1 MDDQTLMLGLFGSL
15 RATRAGREIHIASGP
30 ARRVLGYL
38 ALNPGGSEARGRLAA
53 TIWEKSDETHAR
65 QNLRQALHFLGQRF
79 GQTLGQEWQGL
90 VADRTTIALVPD
102 KTVTDLQQV
111 MDAVAACDVPEAL
124 LDGDLLPDRLLA
136 DEAGSGEMF
145 ESWLS
150 LRRRD
155 YENRLRDGL
164 GRILEIGSRQSARR
178 AAQALLVLD
187 RSDEGAARFLIRD
200 YHAAGQ
206 TGRALDIYESLWN
219 HLGDEYDT
227 EPGADTLTLIAQIK
241 SEPAKVTPAR
251 VRPRERLS
259 VGLAPVAASGDA
271 HTTGTARLFRADLL
285 ATLLRF
291 RNFELVDLE
300 VARHE
305 VDYVLE
311 VSVGAH
317 DGQLL
322 LLAVLTRSADGVVIW
337 SERWSG
343 LTQGWLKTQAA
354 VVGRLASACSM
365 FISNA
370 RLQEI
375 SKAEVTASAVD
386 DWLMGN
392 KHLDRFTGD
401 GLKAAAAC
409 FQRVI
414 NKAPDSSMGYSSLAR
429 LGNGA
434 HLMQPGLIRD
444 ARTHAESKVLASKA
458 VALDPMDSRAHLH
471 RAWACCL
478 LGEYDQ
484 SAASFALARL
494 CNANDP
500 WTILS
505 SALGAAFSG
514 ETGLAHDLG
523 RRAIEEGWT
532 TAPFQWGFHMAIRFL
547 EADYQGCVVAAENAQ
562 TAIINVP
569 AWKAAALWHL
579 GRTDEARDAWA
590 DFEHLSR
597 ADWSGKT
604 TPKTTPDTKAIL
616 AWFLSCFPIRSPD
629 SQRKLAAGAAGA
641 ADLQVHWVQQ

>member
-1 MDDQTLMLGLFGSL
+1 MDHQTLTLGLFGSL
-15 RATRAGREIHIASGP
+15 HATQAGRELQIASGP

-38 ALNPGGSEARGRLAA
+38 ALNPDRSEARGRLAA
-53 TIWEKSDETHAR
+53 TIWEMSDETHAR
-65 QNLRQALHFLGQRF
+65 QNLRQALHFLGQR
-79 GQTLGQEWQGL
+79 LGPDWRGL
-90 VADRTTIALVPD
+90 VADRATIALVPA

-111 MDAVAACDVPEAL
+111 MDAVAACDVPEPL
-124 LDGDLLPDRLLA
+124 LRGDLLPDRLLA
-136 DEAGSGEMF
+136 DEAGSGDMF
-145 ESWLS
+145 ESWLR

-200 YHAAGQ
+200 YHATGQ

-219 HLGDEYDT
+219 HLGDDYDT
-227 EPGADTLTLIAQIK
+227 EPGPETLALIAQLK
-241 SEPAKVTPAR
+241 SEPAMVTPVR
-251 VRPRERLS
+251 VQPHERLS
-259 VGLAPVAASGDA
+259 VGLAPVAVSGDA
-271 HTTGTARLFRADLL
+271 HSTGTARLFRADLL

-291 RNFELVDLE
+291 RSFELFDQE
-300 VARHE
+300 VAPHP

-311 VSVGAH
+311 VSVGAQG
-317 DGQLL
+317 GQLL

-343 LTQGWLKTQAA
+343 LTQAWLATQAG
-354 VVGRLASACSM
+354 VVGRLASACSI
-365 FISNA
+365 FISSA

-375 SKAEVTASAVD
+375 SKADATASAVD

-392 KHLDRFTGD
+392 MFLDRFTAD
-401 GLKAAAAC
+401 GLNAAAAC

-414 NKAPDSSMGYSSLAR
+414 KKAPESSMGYSSLAR
-429 LGNGA
+429 LRNGA

-444 ARTHAESKVLASKA
+444 TRTHAESKALASKA

-505 SALGAAFSG
+505 SALGAAFAG
-514 ETGLAHDLG
+514 ETGLAHDLS
-523 RRAIEEGWT
+523 RRTIEEGWT
-532 TAPFQWGFHMAIRFL
+532 TAPFHWGFHTSIRFL
-547 EADYQGCVVAAENAQ
+547 EADYEGCVKAAQNAQ

-579 GRTDEARDAWA
+579 GHHDQARDAWA
-590 DFEHLSR
+590 GFEHLSR
-597 ADWSGKT
+597 AGWSGKT
-604 TPKTTPDTKAIL
+604 TPKTGPDSKAIL
-616 AWFLSCFPIRSPD
+616 AWFLSCFPIRSTD
-629 SQRKLAAGAAGA
+629 SQRNLAVGAAGA